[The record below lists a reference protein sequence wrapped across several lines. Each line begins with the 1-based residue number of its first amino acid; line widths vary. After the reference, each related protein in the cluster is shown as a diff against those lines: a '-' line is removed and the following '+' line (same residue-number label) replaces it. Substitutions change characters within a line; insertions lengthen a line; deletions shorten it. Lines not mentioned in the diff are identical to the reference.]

1 MGLKQVRF
9 IDWFEKK
16 FPHAVTVI
24 PTNQCG
30 NFDSV
35 FIDVNCILH
44 PAMRTAKT
52 EAAFIKKLFT
62 ILDRL
67 LGQFVP
73 GRICYFSVDGPA
85 PMAKL
90 LTQKARR
97 ATTVSLCK
105 SDMDVLTCN
114 LAAYCPQTLM
124 HGQFPLI
131 AYSRARAERALG
143 R

>member
-9 IDWFEKK
+9 IDWFQLK
-16 FPHAVTVI
+16 FPNAIKVI
-24 PTNQCG
+24 PTNQCA

-44 PAMRTAKT
+44 PAMRTAKN
-52 EAAFIKKLFT
+52 EAMFVKKLFI

-67 LGQFVP
+67 LAQFIP

-85 PMAKL
+85 PLAKL

-97 ATTVSLCK
+97 AAAVSIFF
-105 SDMDVLTCN
+105 S
-114 LAAYCPQTLM
+114 
-124 HGQFPLI
+124 FPV
-131 AYSRARAERALG
+131 G
-143 R
+143 